1 MKIDFQYVFR
11 FLHDSWRRCRAN
23 TGRETTIQTQDQFRT
38 TAVRSHGPH
47 SPVLDPETQTAKAVD
62 DAEENHIQHLEK
74 SAVVASRVVSS
85 PSTQTTAWLKSKSWN
100 VQMTWLMTLHTD
112 VGLNSCPC
120 GVIRTILSWICS
132 EMETSVGAVQLFQQT
147 KSSRR
152 RSRGWKAWAF
162 ARSSFSALWKT
173 LLYGL
178 DLDLT
183 GRDQTIT
190 DTRVCR

>member
-23 TGRETTIQTQDQFRT
+23 TGRETTIETQDQFRT
-38 TAVRSHGPH
+38 AAVRSHGPH

-85 PSTQTTAWLKSKSWN
+85 PSTQTTASLKTCRSKSWN

-120 GVIRTILSWICS
+120 GVIRTILSWICP
-132 EMETSVGAVQLFQQT
+132 EMETSVGAVQLFQHRQNHQED
-147 KSSRR
+147 
-152 RSRGWKAWAF
+152 AAEDEQPE
-162 ARSSFSALWKT
+162 
-173 LLYGL
+173 LLQEVHSLHSEKHYCMVW
-178 DLDLT
+178 
-183 GRDQTIT
+183 I
-190 DTRVCR
+190 

>member
-85 PSTQTTAWLKSKSWN
+85 PSTQTTASLKTCRSKS
-100 VQMTWLMTLHTD
+100 
-112 VGLNSCPC
+112 
-120 GVIRTILSWICS
+120 
-132 EMETSVGAVQLFQQT
+132 
-147 KSSRR
+147 
-152 RSRGWKAWAF
+152 
-162 ARSSFSALWKT
+162 
-173 LLYGL
+173 
-178 DLDLT
+178 
-183 GRDQTIT
+183 
-190 DTRVCR
+190 